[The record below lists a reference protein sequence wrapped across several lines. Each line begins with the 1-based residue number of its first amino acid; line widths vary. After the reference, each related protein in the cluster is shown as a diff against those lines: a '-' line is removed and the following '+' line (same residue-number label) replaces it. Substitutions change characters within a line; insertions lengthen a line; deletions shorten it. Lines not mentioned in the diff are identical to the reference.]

1 MLKKVSFYNNEE
13 GSAILIALM
22 ILMVLTIIGVTSS
35 NRTIMELNI
44 VRNEGIYKQNLY
56 LAEAAAQEAVQRIWN
71 ISRTDPLLLEKR
83 SPEWLNDDAAID
95 MTNTANWDDDGADN
109 DDTALVSSLDAD
121 ASLAVEDV
129 GIASGG
135 SLDISSGTNA
145 HDFTVYGLGTHNN
158 GRAFIQIGYRERY

>member
-1 MLKKVSFYNNEE
+1 MFKNFLFLKNEE
-13 GSAILIALM
+13 GSAIVVALM
-22 ILMVLTIIGVTSS
+22 ILMIITIIGISSS
-35 NRTIMELNI
+35 NTTTVELQI
-44 VRNEGIYKQNLY
+44 VRNDGIYKQNLY
-56 LAEAAAQEAVQRIWN
+56 LAEAAAQEAVQLIWN
-71 ISRTDPLLLEKR
+71 ISRTDPFLLERR
-83 SPEWLNDDAAID
+83 SPVWLNDDAVID
-95 MTNTANWDDDGADN
+95 MTDIGTWDDDGADN

>member
-1 MLKKVSFYNNEE
+1 MFKNFLFLKNEE
-13 GSAILIALM
+13 GSAIVVALL
-22 ILMVLTIIGVTSS
+22 ILMVLTIIGISSS
-35 NRTIMELNI
+35 NTTMVELKI
-44 VRNEGIYKQNLY
+44 VRNDGIYKQNLY

-83 SPEWLNDDAAID
+83 SPEWLNDVAAID
-95 MTNTANWDDDGADN
+95 MTNTANWDDDGEDN

-158 GRAFIQIGYRERY
+158 GRAFSQIGYRERY